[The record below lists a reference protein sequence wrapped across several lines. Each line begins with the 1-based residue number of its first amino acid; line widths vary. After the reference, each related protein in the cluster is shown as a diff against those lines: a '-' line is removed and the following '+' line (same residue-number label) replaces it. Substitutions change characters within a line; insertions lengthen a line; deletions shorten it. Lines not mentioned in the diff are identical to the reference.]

1 MKKANLKTK
10 SSSSSRKL
18 RAVTK
23 NKIISFDIT
32 DVLGLIALVVF
43 GFLLYSNTFNSTFH
57 FDDLDNLKDNPI
69 IRNLGN
75 INAIWEYSHTRFLAY
90 YSFAMNY
97 HFSQLDVTGYH
108 LLNILI
114 HVITAWLVYWLSVL
128 IFSSPVLK
136 DKPIARDK
144 KAVAFAAALLF
155 VAHPLA
161 TQSVTYIIQRMSSM
175 AAMFYLLSIALYVM
189 GRYAQNLPSKKYL
202 LFAGCAVS
210 AICAMLTKENAF
222 TLPFAILL
230 VEVFF
235 LQTPE
240 RSISL
245 KDYRVILL
253 GVVLSL
259 FIAIGYLKF
268 ASFVH
273 TSFTIHSDV
282 QDRTLSTSNYL
293 FTQFSVILKYIQLL
307 IVPINQN
314 LDYDY
319 KLAYHFSDPR
329 SITSFFMLLA
339 IVALGVFLFKKQ
351 RIFSFGIFWFFLTLS
366 IESSIIPL
374 QDVIFEHRTYLP
386 SFGFF
391 LSMSYGIYLLTW
403 KNYKKAGIAILAL
416 IIGVYAVLTFER
428 NALWK
433 NEITLW
439 SDVIKKSPNKARG
452 YNNRG
457 DDFMEEDK
465 LHEALEDFNK
475 ALEIYPTFAMAYYN
489 RANVYKKLEKY
500 QESIADYSKAIELWP
515 DLHKAYSNRGN
526 IYKMTNRLD
535 EAVADYTHAI
545 NLDPNYY
552 MAYNNRASVL
562 IMQHKNV
569 EAIQDLN
576 QSISLNPKCAECF
589 GNRGLAEMGQ
599 GNRQMGCMD
608 LQQAVNLGFKPAA
621 EVLAQNC
628 K

>member
-1 MKKANLKTK
+1 MKKTNPKTK
-10 SSSSSRKL
+10 STVSARKL
-18 RAVTK
+18 RAASK
-23 NKIISFDIT
+23 NKFVAFDIK
-32 DVLGLIALVVF
+32 DILVLIGIVVF
-43 GFLLYSNTFNSTFH
+43 GFILYSNTFNSSFH
-57 FDDLDNLKDNPI
+57 FDDLDNLQENPI
-69 IRNLGN
+69 IRSLSNVQS
-75 INAIWEYSHTRFLAY
+75 IWEYSHTRFLAY
-90 YSFAMNY
+90 YSFALNY

-108 LLNILI
+108 ILNILI
-114 HVITAWLVYWLSVL
+114 HGITAWLVYWLAVL

-136 DKPIARDK
+136 DKPIAKDK
-144 KAVAFAAALLF
+144 KVVALAAALLF

-175 AAMFYLLSIALYVM
+175 AAMFYLLSIAMYMM
-189 GRYAQNLPSKKYL
+189 GRYTQPEQSKKYL
-202 LFAGCAVS
+202 YFAGCAVA
-210 AICAMLTKENAF
+210 AIGAMLTKENAF

-235 LQTPE
+235 LQPPG
-240 RSISL
+240 RSISF

-253 GVVLSL
+253 GVVLLL
-259 FIAIGYLKF
+259 FVAVGYFKF

-273 TSFTIHSDV
+273 TSFKIHSDV
-282 QDRTLSTSNYL
+282 ADRTLSASNYL
-293 FTQFSVILKYIQLL
+293 YTQFSVILKYIQLL
-307 IVPINQN
+307 LVPARLN

-319 KLAYHFSDPR
+319 KLVYHFTDPR

-339 IVALGVFLFKKQ
+339 ILALGVILFKKQ

-391 LSMSYGIYLLTW
+391 LCMSYGIYLLTW
-403 KNYKKAGIAILAL
+403 EHYKKVGIAAVAL
-416 IIGVYAVLTFER
+416 FVVVYGVLTFER
-428 NALWK
+428 NKVWE

-439 SDVIKKSPNKARG
+439 TDVIEKSPHKARC

-457 DDFMEEDK
+457 DDFMEEGK
-465 LHEALEDFNK
+465 LSEAMDDFNK
-475 ALEIYPTFAMAYYN
+475 ALEIYPGFAMAYYN
-489 RANVYKKLEKY
+489 RANVYKKQEKF
-500 QESIADYSKAIELWP
+500 QESIADYTKAIELWP

-526 IYKMTNRLD
+526 IYKMINRLE
-535 EAVADYTHAI
+535 EAVTDYSYAI
-545 NLDPNYY
+545 KLDPNYF
-552 MAYNNRASVL
+552 MAYNNRASVY
-562 IMQHKNV
+562 IMQHKIP

-576 QSISLNPKCAECF
+576 QSISLNPQCAECF
-589 GNRGLAEMGQ
+589 GNRGLAEMSQ

-628 K
+628 R